1 MILLDG
7 MMQLYRC
14 NYKLSDLVTRKGQ
27 PTGMEYGFL
36 KGLEAFRRF
45 FKDELIIC
53 WEGRKN
59 FRYGVD
65 PQYKANRKEK
75 REKAAHEFL
84 IPDRMA
90 GFRSLL
96 SKVAE
101 SCWDDELEAD
111 DVMGTLARRYA
122 KTEKVI
128 IYSGDKDMFQVL
140 QDEPYI
146 IHQCRDYQ
154 HRKKLWTPA
163 RLAVEM
169 DGLTP
174 ELVPEYMAYMGDK
187 SDNIIGIPRIRSARV
202 VGALLDGY
210 TSENISDYILFSSKE
225 VFALEDH
232 VESGNYAKNLE
243 LVTLRMKED
252 IEVIERNWQP
262 AEINTWL
269 RSMEFR
275 TLKLCQ
281 QVGIEATVEADEE
294 F

>member
-1 MILLDG
+1 MILIDG

-45 FKDELIIC
+45 FKDDIVIC

-59 FRYGVD
+59 FRYNID
-65 PQYKANRKEK
+65 PEYKANRREK
-75 REKAAHEFL
+75 RKKAVHEFL
-84 IPDRMA
+84 TPDRMA
-90 GFRSLL
+90 GFKDLL

-101 SCWDDELEAD
+101 NCWDDELEAD
-111 DVMGTLARRYA
+111 DIMGTLALRYA
-122 KTEKVI
+122 RTEKVI
-128 IYSGDKDMFQVL
+128 IYSGDKDMFQML
-140 QDEPYI
+140 KDEPFP

-154 HRKKLWTPA
+154 HRNKLWTPE
-163 RLAVEM
+163 RLAFEL
-169 DGLTP
+169 DGITP
-174 ELVPEYMAYMGDK
+174 ELIPQYMAYLGDK
-187 SDNIIGIPRIRSARV
+187 SDNVIGIPRIRKAV
-202 VGALLDGY
+202 VAGALLDGH
-210 TSENISDYILFSSKE
+210 TPENITDYILFSDKE
-225 VFALEDH
+225 LWALEEY

-243 LVTLRMKED
+243 LVTLKIKEN
-252 IEVIERNWQP
+252 IKVVERNWQP
-262 AEINTWL
+262 KEINTWL